1 MQSLEYRGGDTRQE
15 LYKLGNVPRTDE
27 KKTYNY
33 YQKTIDSFGARSIP
47 TNPNFKNNQKGK
59 IHKDSDIFR

>member
-1 MQSLEYRGGDTRQE
+1 MYQE
-15 LYKLGNVPRTDE
+15 QIE

-59 IHKDSDIFR
+59 IHTDTDIFR